1 MPRKLKQF
9 PEPKRRGKYP
19 WDAWLDGSV
28 WLLRRGEDY
37 ETSSASMRAI
47 ATSAAKTAGKRLR
60 TQVTE
65 DEDGTEALVIQALN
79 HSQD

>member
-1 MPRKLKQF
+1 MPRKLKRF

-19 WDAWLDGSV
+19 WEEWLDGSV
-28 WLLRRGEDY
+28 WLLRHGEDY

-65 DEDGTEALVIQALN
+65 DDDGTEALVIQAFD
-79 HSQD
+79 SAQG